1 MKGTPFLDA
10 VVQSFAKDVIERAQR
25 NIGATRTI
33 RGKRRRRV
41 ASGTLQNSLMFYV
54 AQNKFKYVIDFTTR
68 ADAQAYASVIEKG
81 RKPNSKMPPPEAI
94 LNWMR
99 EKNIRLQK
107 KGGGFI
113 KQTKKSK
120 DFPDFSVEQV
130 SSAWNIARSIGKKGI
145 EGIHYYRDAIE
156 VTSEEYAEQFR
167 EAMTK
172 EVQNRISLT

>member
-68 ADAQAYASVIEKG
+68 ADAQAYASVIEDG
-81 RKPNSKMPPPEAI
+81 RRPGARMPPPEAI
-94 LNWMR
+94 LNWMNQ
-99 EKNIRLQK
+99 KNIRLQK

-113 KQTKKSK
+113 KETPELRKAAAFQ
-120 DFPDFSVEQV
+120 
-130 SSAWNIARSIGKKGI
+130 IARSIGKKGI
-145 EGIHYYRDAIE
+145 EGIHYYRDAID
-156 VTSEEYAEQFR
+156 VTSEEYAEKFR
-167 EAMTK
+167 EAMKK
-172 EVQNRISLT
+172 ELEIRISLT

>member
-68 ADAQAYASVIEKG
+68 ADAAPSASVIEEG

-94 LNWMR
+94 LNWMNQ
-99 EKNIRLQK
+99 KNIRLQK

-113 KQTKKSK
+113 KETPELRKAAAFQ
-120 DFPDFSVEQV
+120 
-130 SSAWNIARSIGKKGI
+130 IARSIGKKGI

-156 VTSEEYAEQFR
+156 VTSEEYAEKFR
-167 EAMTK
+167 EAMKK
-172 EVQNRISLT
+172 ELEIRISLT